1 MGLYREINA
10 GLAKLQEQREATPL
24 RGFLRALE
32 LRVKIIRALREA
44 NFYRALA
51 QEGVK

>member
-24 RGFLRALE
+24 KGFLRAME
-32 LRVKIIRALREA
+32 IRVKIIRALREA
-44 NFYRALA
+44 NYWRAQA
-51 QEGVK
+51 MR